1 MGTKETTPGGV
12 VAAVW
17 CFGIIISTAALV
29 SLPLR
34 SAEVDHSLRT
44 PFDNTGS
51 GHAAQWAFVSE
62 ASHHVPHGAT
72 FTVAAADRDLE
83 MSLYMMAV
91 GLLPEAVALPSSY
104 YGRSTPIGER
114 AGFVVE
120 FEGSASDHP
129 PRYHAIEVTGGWV
142 WQRLATEP

>member
-1 MGTKETTPGGV
+1 MGTKKTTPGGV

-17 CFGIIISTAALV
+17 WSGTIISTAVLV

-34 SAEVDHSLRT
+34 VAEVNHSLRT
-44 PFDNTGS
+44 PFDNTDS
-51 GHAAQWAFVSE
+51 GHAAQWSFLSE
-62 ASHHVPHGAT
+62 ASHHVPAGAS
-72 FTVAAADRDLE
+72 FTVVADDRDLE

-104 YGRSTPIGER
+104 YGRSAPIGER
-114 AGFVVE
+114 AGFVLK

-129 PRYHAIEVTGGWV
+129 PQYHAIEVNGGWV